1 MLAKIVLLEAYSGIL
16 RMQSHTTGF
25 WAAIARRP
33 RVAVGMVSA
42 AGLLVGFAAAYF
54 ATEIAHCLNPAPS
67 IVISRALQPMATVA
81 EA

>member
-1 MLAKIVLLEAYSGIL
+1 MLAKIVFLEAYSGIL

-33 RVAVGMVSA
+33 RVAAGMVSA

-54 ATEIAHCLNPAPS
+54 ATEIAHSLRPAPS
-67 IVISRALQPMATVA
+67 IFMNQALQPMAA
-81 EA
+81 AARA